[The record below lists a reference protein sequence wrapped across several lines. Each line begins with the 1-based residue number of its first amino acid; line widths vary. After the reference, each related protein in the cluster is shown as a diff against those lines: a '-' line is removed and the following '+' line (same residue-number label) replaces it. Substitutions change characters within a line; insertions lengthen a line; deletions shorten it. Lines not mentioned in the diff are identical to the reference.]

1 MASEPLDENP
11 VDQIVQLQRQLEQ
24 TRAQLEMYARDLRRS
39 WEREREKTH
48 KLKATNQQLQAFAKD
63 LKIAYD
69 SEKQRSRELEQS
81 HYESMLRLNRA
92 MRYKDDESAAHIER
106 LTFYT
111 KAIALH
117 FGLSETQAQL
127 ISSAAQMHDVGKI
140 GIPDAVLLK
149 KGPLSDEEW
158 KAMKKHPAL
167 GASLL
172 KGTPS
177 PLLDT
182 AGRIALTHH
191 ERWDGSGY
199 PQGLKGEEIPLA
211 GRIVM
216 LVDQYDALRSPRP
229 YKPALTHDRTRDIL
243 LNGDG
248 RTLPQHFDPQLL
260 DVFRDIHLTL
270 ASIYDQ
276 LHD

>member
-1 MASEPLDENP
+1 MAIDPLYENP
-11 VDQIVQLQRQLEQ
+11 FDQIAQLQRQLEQ
-24 TRAQLEMYARDLRRS
+24 TRSQLEMYARDLRRS

-48 KLKATNQQLQAFAKD
+48 KLKTTNQQLQAFAKD
-63 LKIAYD
+63 LKVAYD
-69 SEKQRSRELEQS
+69 AEKQRSRELEQS

-117 FGLSETQAQL
+117 LGLSEAQAQL
-127 ISSAAQMHDVGKI
+127 ISAAAQMHDVGKI
-140 GIPDAVLLK
+140 GVPDAVLLK

-158 KAMKKHPAL
+158 QAMKKHPAV

-182 AGRIALTHH
+182 AGKIALTHH

-199 PQGLKGEEIPLA
+199 PQGLQGEEIPLV

-229 YKPALTHDRTRDIL
+229 YKPAFTHDRTCDIL
-243 LNGDG
+243 LHGDG

-260 DVFRDIHLTL
+260 DVFRDIHRDL
-270 ASIYDQ
+270 AATYNR

>member
-1 MASEPLDENP
+1 MAIESLYETSA
-11 VDQIVQLQRQLEQ
+11 DQVVQLQRQLDQ
-24 TRAQLEMYARDLRRS
+24 TRAQLELYARDLRRS

-48 KLKATNQQLQAFAKD
+48 KLKATNQQLQVFAKD
-63 LKIAYD
+63 LKVAYD

-117 FGLSETQAQL
+117 LGLSETQAQL
-127 ISSAAQMHDVGKI
+127 MSSASQMHDVGKI
-140 GIPDAVLLK
+140 GVPDAVLLK
-149 KGPLSDEEW
+149 KGPLTDEEW
-158 KAMKKHPAL
+158 QTMKKHPAL
-167 GASLL
+167 GAGLL

-182 AGRIALTHH
+182 AGKIALTHH

-216 LVDQYDALRSPRP
+216 LADQYDALRSPRP
-229 YKPALTHDRTRDIL
+229 YKPAFTHDHISDIL

-260 DVFRDIHLTL
+260 DVFRDIHRDL
-270 ASIYDQ
+270 AAIYDQ